1 MYNNINS
8 NNINIQICNII
19 FSIYFISQKIKN
31 FHNISVSFNS
41 KKYSRFILIIIKMPI
56 DINLLRPERGG
67 DPEKV
72 KESQR
77 RRYADVTIVDKV
89 MDLDKV

>member
-31 FHNISVSFNS
+31 FHNIPVSFNS